1 MRCLWRISRGQHS
14 PRLGGNVTCA
24 SELERVQK
32 SICSPADSLRVVLVV
47 VLSVGGDWIRPAG
60 GPKDGYGVQ
69 EAV

>member
-1 MRCLWRISRGQHS
+1 MCIRTG
-14 PRLGGNVTCA
+14 A
-24 SELERVQK
+24 
-32 SICSPADSLRVVLVV
+32 SPADSLRVVLVV